1 MDDKTI
7 LVDTS
12 AWIEAFKGRLNL
24 EKKTILQNAI
34 ESERAV
40 TSPLIILE
48 LLQGCRNRKEKTK
61 LRNLMTSL
69 RQLDLNSALWEKAYE
84 LGFNLRRKGMTIA
97 TVDLILSALAIHY
110 GCTILHKDRHFN
122 LVAENTELNCINI

>member
-12 AWIEAFKGRLNL
+12 AWIEAFKGRLSL

-48 LLQGCRNRKEKTK
+48 LLQGCRTLKEKTK
-61 LRNLMTSL
+61 LRNLMTTL

-84 LGFNLRRKGMTIA
+84 LGFILRRKGLTIA
-97 TVDLILSALAIHY
+97 TIDLILAALAIHY

-122 LVAENTELNCINI
+122 LVAENTDLNCINI